1 VADAHRG
8 DGLAIDIAIP
18 GDLPAAAVP
27 AEVIEAVLETLV
39 ENSRQAG
46 AVRIGISARVDE
58 GGLLLSVADNGRG
71 VPAADHERIFEPFH
85 TGRRSEGGSGLGL
98 AIARSLLAASG
109 GGIRSVRVEIGALIE
124 IRLRRA

>member
-1 VADAHRG
+1 
-8 DGLAIDIAIP
+8 LAIDIAIP

-27 AEVIEAVLETLV
+27 SEVIEAVLETLV

-109 GGIRSVRVEIGALIE
+109 GGIRSARVERGALIE